1 MSRAFSES
9 EYKGRLARARELLK
23 EKGLD
28 GCISIAPELLYYFAG
43 HEAYTFFSDQAL
55 IFTTGDD
62 EPSLVLREVDIPVSQ
77 ETAWISDF
85 RPFHYG
91 KDDPAHLVGE
101 AAMEKGLSGKKIG
114 ADLGSFSASAGYVE
128 RLRDAL
134 APAEI
139 VDATELINSLRLVKS
154 PSELAYVREAAT
166 YANAGMEAA
175 MGAIQPGIS
184 EIQLAAEIEY
194 AMRSRGCDYAAMP
207 TWVRSGPRSPNAHSQ
222 ATNRIMVN
230 GDVVCIEFAGIAR
243 RYQCVTMKTFSL
255 GEPSPRVRA
264 MHEAGKDSLLTGAKA
279 IAVGRPVSAAEEAS
293 IKPMER
299 RGFSQFSNMRFGI
312 GISAAYPPS
321 WVDTMSIIRE
331 SKEVFQPGMTF
342 YLHTSIQI
350 PDEGIGAL
358 VGASYLL
365 TDDGLEQLTPGSEEL
380 AVVPL

>member
-1 MSRAFSES
+1 MPPAFSES
-9 EYKGRLARARELLK
+9 EYKERLARARELLRA
-23 EKGLD
+23 KGLD
-28 GCISIAPELLYYFAG
+28 GCICIAPELLYYFAG

-55 IFTTGDD
+55 VFSTGDD
-62 EPSLVLREVDIPVSQ
+62 EPSLILREVDIPVSR

-91 KDDPAHLVGE
+91 KDDPADLVGE
-101 AAMEKGLSGKKIG
+101 AVREKGLGGKKIG

-128 RLRDAL
+128 RLRDVL
-134 APAEI
+134 APAQI
-139 VDATELINSLRLVKS
+139 IDATELINSLRLVKS
-154 PSELAYVREAAT
+154 PSELAYVQEAAT

-175 MGAIQPGIS
+175 LSAMRPGIS
-184 EIQLAAEIEY
+184 EIQLAADIEY

-222 ATNRIMVN
+222 ATNRIMEN
-230 GDVVCIEFAGIAR
+230 GDVVCVEFAGIAR

-255 GEPSPRVRA
+255 GEPSTRVRA
-264 MHEAGKDSLLTGAKA
+264 MHEAGKESLLAGAQA
-279 IAVGRPVSAAEEAS
+279 IAVGAPVAGAEEAS
-293 IKPMER
+293 ILPMER
-299 RGFSQFSNMRFGI
+299 SGFSQFSNMRFGI

-331 SKEVFQPGMTF
+331 SREVFRSGMTF

-365 TDDGLEQLTPGSEEL
+365 SDDGLEQLTPGSEEL
-380 AVVPL
+380 AVVS

>member
-1 MSRAFSES
+1 MPPAFPES
-9 EYKGRLARARELLK
+9 EYRDRLARARDLLRDQ
-23 EKGLD
+23 GLD
-28 GCISIAPELLYYFAG
+28 GCICIAPELLYYFAG

-55 IFTTGDD
+55 ILTTGDD
-62 EPSLVLREVDIPVSQ
+62 EPVSR

-85 RPFHYG
+85 RTFHYG
-91 KDDPAHLVGE
+91 KDDPADLVGE
-101 AAMEKGLSGKKIG
+101 AVKEKGLAGKKI
-114 ADLGSFSASAGYVE
+114 AVDLGSFSASAGYVQ

-134 APAEI
+134 APSQI
-139 VDATELINSLRLVKS
+139 IDATETINSLRLVKS
-154 PSELAYVREAAT
+154 PSEIVYIREAAS
-166 YANAGMEAA
+166 YANIGMDAA
-175 MGAIQPGIS
+175 VAAIRPGIS

-222 ATNRIMVN
+222 ATGRIMEN

-255 GEPSPRVRA
+255 GDPSPRVRA
-264 MHEAGKDSLLTGAKA
+264 MHEAGRDSLLTGARA
-279 IAVGRPVSAAEEAS
+279 IAVGERVAAAEEAS
-293 IKPMER
+293 IGPMER

-321 WVDTMSIIRE
+321 WVDTMSIIKE
-331 SKEVFQPGMTF
+331 SKEVFRAGMSF

-365 TDDGLEQLTPGSEEL
+365 TDKGLEQLTPGSEEL
-380 AVVPL
+380 AVIA

>member
-1 MSRAFSES
+1 MPPAFPKT
-9 EYKGRLARARELLK
+9 EYRDRLARARHLLRDQ
-23 EKGLD
+23 GLD
-28 GCISIAPELLYYFAG
+28 GCICIAPELLYYFAG

-62 EPSLVLREVDIPVSQ
+62 EPSLVIREVDEPVSR

-85 RPFHYG
+85 RTFHYG
-91 KDDPAHLVGE
+91 KDDPADLVGE
-101 AAMEKGLSGKKIG
+101 AVREKGLVGKKIA
-114 ADLGSFSASAGYVE
+114 ADLGSFSASAGYVQ

-134 APAEI
+134 APSQI
-139 VDATELINSLRLVKS
+139 VDATEAINSLRLVKS
-154 PSELAYVREAAT
+154 PNEIAYIREAAS
-166 YANAGMEAA
+166 YANVGMEAA
-175 MGAIQPGIS
+175 VAAMRPGIS

-222 ATNRIMVN
+222 ATGRVMEN

-255 GEPSPRVRA
+255 GDPSTRVRA
-264 MHEAGKDSLLTGAKA
+264 MHEAGRDSLLTGARA
-279 IAVGRPVSAAEEAS
+279 IAVGERVAAAEEAS
-293 IKPMER
+293 INPMER

-321 WVDTMSIIRE
+321 WVDTMSIIKE
-331 SKEVFQPGMTF
+331 SKEVFRAGMSF

-365 TDDGLEQLTPGSEEL
+365 TDEGLEQLTPGTEEL
-380 AVVPL
+380 AVIS

>member
-1 MSRAFSES
+1 MPAAFPET
-9 EYKGRLARARELLK
+9 EYKVRLARARELLK
-23 EKGLD
+23 NQGLD
-28 GCISIAPELLYYFAG
+28 GCICIAPELLYYFAG

-55 IFTTGDD
+55 IFTTSDD
-62 EPSLVLREVDIPVSQ
+62 EPSLVLREVDIPVSR
-77 ETAWISDF
+77 ETAWVSDF

-91 KDDPAHLVGE
+91 KDDPTYHVGE
-101 AAMEKGLSGKKIG
+101 VVLEKGLGGRRIG
-114 ADLGSFSASAGYVE
+114 VDLGAFSASAGYVQ
-128 RLRDAL
+128 RLRNAL
-134 APAEI
+134 APTEL

-154 PSELAYVREAAT
+154 PSELAYVREAAA

-175 MGAIQPGIS
+175 LGAIQPGIS
-184 EIQLAAEIEY
+184 ETQLAAEIEY

-222 ATNRIMVN
+222 ATNRIMKN

-255 GEPSPRVRA
+255 GEPSARVRA
-264 MHEAGKDSLLTGAKA
+264 MHQAGKDSLLSGAQA
-279 IAVGRPVSAAEEAS
+279 IAVGAPLAGAEEAS
-293 IKPMER
+293 IPPLER
-299 RGFSQFSNMRFGI
+299 RGFAQFSNMRFGI

-331 SKEVFQPGMTF
+331 SKEVFQSRMTF

-350 PDEGIGAL
+350 PDERIGAL

-365 TDDGLEQLTPGSEEL
+365 SDEGLEQLTPDSEEL
-380 AVVPL
+380 AIIS

>member
-1 MSRAFSES
+1 MPPAFAESEHRDRLSRA
-9 EYKGRLARARELLK
+9 RDLLNAQ
-23 EKGLD
+23 GLD
-28 GCISIAPELLYYFAG
+28 GCICIAPELLYYFAG

-62 EPSLVLREVDIPVSQ
+62 EPSLVLREVDIPVSR
-77 ETAWISDF
+77 ESAWISDF

-91 KDDPAHLVGE
+91 KDDPANLVGE
-101 AAMEKGLSGKKIG
+101 AVREKGLDGKRIG
-114 ADLGSFSASAGYVE
+114 VDIGSFSASAGYVQ
-128 RLRDAL
+128 RLTIAL

-154 PSELAYVREAAT
+154 PSELAYVREAAEYT
-166 YANAGMEAA
+166 NAGMEAA
-175 MGAIQPGIS
+175 MGAIRPGIS

-194 AMRSRGCDYAAMP
+194 AMRTRGCDYAAMP

-222 ATNRIMVN
+222 ATNRIMED
-230 GDVVCIEFAGIAR
+230 GDVVCIEFAGVAR

-264 MHEAGKDSLLTGAKA
+264 MHEAGKESLLAGARA
-279 IAVGRPVSAAEEAS
+279 IAVGAPVASAEEAS

-299 RGFSQFSNMRFGI
+299 TGFSQYSNMRFGI

-331 SKEVFQPGMTF
+331 SKEVFRSGMTF

-365 TDDGLEQLTPGSEEL
+365 GEDGLEQLTPESEEL
-380 AVVPL
+380 AVVS

>member
-9 EYKGRLARARELLK
+9 EYKERLARARELLK
-23 EKGLD
+23 DNGLD
-28 GCISIAPELLYYFAG
+28 GYICIAPELLYYFAG
-43 HEAYTFFSDQAL
+43 YEAYTFFSDQAL

-62 EPSLVLREVDIPVSQ
+62 EPSLVLREVDIPVSR
-77 ETAWISDF
+77 ETAWITDF

-91 KDDPAHLVGE
+91 KEDPADLVGE
-101 AAMEKGLSGKKIG
+101 AAKEKGLSSKKIG

-134 APAEI
+134 APAQI

-175 MGAIQPGIS
+175 IGAIRPGIS

-194 AMRSRGCDYAAMP
+194 AMRSQGCDYAAMP

-222 ATNRIMVN
+222 ATNRIIQK

-243 RYQCVTMKTFSL
+243 RYQCVTMKTFTL

-264 MHEAGKDSLLTGAKA
+264 MHEAGKDSLLTGARA
-279 IAVGRPVSAAEEAS
+279 IAIGQPVAAAEEAS
-293 IKPMER
+293 ITPLER

-331 SKEVFQPGMTF
+331 SKEVFQSGMTF

-380 AVVPL
+380 VVVPL

>member
-1 MSRAFSES
+1 MPRAFPES
-9 EYKGRLARARELLK
+9 EYKKRLARARELLK
-23 EKGLD
+23 DRNLD
-28 GCISIAPELLYYFAG
+28 GCICIAPELLYYFAG

-62 EPSLVLREVDIPVSQ
+62 KPSLVLREVDIPVSR

-91 KDDPAHLVGE
+91 KEDPADLVGE
-101 AAMEKGLSGKKIG
+101 AVREKGLAGKRIG
-114 ADLGSFSASAGYVE
+114 VDLGSFSASAGYVQ
-128 RLRDAL
+128 RLKTGL

-139 VDATELINSLRLVKS
+139 VDATDLINSLRLIKS
-154 PSELAYVREAAT
+154 PSELVYVREAAA
-166 YANAGMEAA
+166 YANAGMQAA
-175 MGAIQPGIS
+175 MGAIRPGIS

-222 ATNRIMVN
+222 ATNRVMEN
-230 GDVVCIEFAGIAR
+230 GDVVCIEFAGVAR

-264 MHEAGKDSLLTGAKA
+264 MHEAGKESLLAGARA
-279 IAVGRPVSAAEEAS
+279 IAIGSPVAGAEEAS
-293 IKPMER
+293 IPPMDH

-331 SKEVFQPGMTF
+331 SKEVFRSGMTF

-350 PDEGIGAL
+350 PEEGIGAL

-365 TDDGLEQLTPGSEEL
+365 SDEGLEQLTPGSEEL
-380 AVVPL
+380 AVIP